1 MRIVCLMENTIGNEL
16 CKSEHGLSLY
26 IELEDMALLADTGAS
41 ELFLQNAGKLNV
53 DLTKV
58 ETLFLSHGHYDHGG
72 GILAFHKINPEAK
85 IVMQKSALGDYWH
98 KSDKIEKYIGL
109 DSRIKEL
116 DNLVLLDGNCNY
128 DEKSAENAK
137 NEIKNN
143 SRYFKGNV
151 KMFTLNSK
159 KKEEL
164 KCWPEGNLVLK
175 ERRENEYIQDRF
187 LHEQYLVVE
196 ENGKTVL
203 ISGCAHN
210 GILNILEEYCKRY
223 GKYPDVVISGFH
235 MRKKEGYTEADF
247 DVIKE
252 TANQLKK
259 IGTLCYTGHC
269 TGEEPYRLM
278 KEIMGEQLKYLHC
291 GDSIDLIFTNR

>member
-26 IELEDMALLADTGAS
+26 IELKDISLLADTGAS

-72 GILAFHKINPEAK
+72 GILAFHKINSEAK

-143 SRYFKGNV
+143 RRYFKENV
-151 KMFTLNSK
+151 K
-159 KKEEL
+159 
-164 KCWPEGNLVLK
+164 
-175 ERRENEYIQDRF
+175 IF
-187 LHEQYLVVE
+187 L
-196 ENGKTVL
+196 
-203 ISGCAHN
+203 
-210 GILNILEEYCKRY
+210 
-223 GKYPDVVISGFH
+223 
-235 MRKKEGYTEADF
+235 
-247 DVIKE
+247 
-252 TANQLKK
+252 
-259 IGTLCYTGHC
+259 
-269 TGEEPYRLM
+269 
-278 KEIMGEQLKYLHC
+278 
-291 GDSIDLIFTNR
+291 